1 MTVDLDLGDLVTGSE
16 AVAPLSIGGSML
28 ARQAGTLYWT
38 LRVPRCSIMTVV
50 DVSTDVRRGVVTV
63 LHDGQLIELFSSS
76 IQRMK
81 SVEQ

>member
-1 MTVDLDLGDLVTGSE
+1 MTVELRLGDLVTGSE

-38 LRVPRCSIMTVV
+38 LRSPRCSIMTVV
-50 DVSTDVRRGVVTV
+50 DTSTDVQLGVVTV
-63 LHDGQLIELFSSS
+63 LHDGQLIELFYSN
-76 IQRMK
+76 IQRLK